1 MSRVG
6 GSAQIK
12 VMRAISGT
20 LRLDLAQFRELAA
33 FAQFG
38 SDLDKTTQ
46 AQLNRGQRL
55 VEILKQN
62 QYVPMDIALQVSSVF
77 AGTKGFLDDLLVEA
91 VLPFETALHE
101 YLKDQKKPLLDEVR
115 TAGKLTPEIEAAL
128 SSAVAEAK
136 KVFLATRPEAKVA

>member
-1 MSRVG
+1 
-6 GSAQIK
+6 
-12 VMRAISGT
+12 MRAISGT

-62 QYVPMDIALQVSSVF
+62 QYVPMDIALQVASVF

-91 VLPFETALHE
+91 VLPFETALHA
-101 YLKDQKKPLLDEVR
+101 YLSDAKKPLLDEVR
-115 TAGKLTPEIEAAL
+115 TAGKLTKEIEEAL
-128 SSAVAEAK
+128 SAAVAEAK

>member
-62 QYVPMDIALQVSSVF
+62 QYVPMDIALQVASVF

-91 VLPFETALHE
+91 VLPFETALHA
-101 YLKDQKKPLLDEVR
+101 YLSDAKKPLLDEVR
-115 TAGKLTPEIEAAL
+115 TAGKLTKEIEEAL
-128 SSAVAEAK
+128 SAAVAEAK